1 MVAYHLK
8 LLCPVESFKKFLIYF
23 QLPLDVMNNYCSVGA
38 DAEVTLEFH
47 ESRGK
52 KTSFEYYYEDSALKS
67 KTLLFF
73 ISHSGK
79 RVSNT
84 PTFVSHSVLWW

>member
-1 MVAYHLK
+1 MVEYHVK
-8 LLCPVESFKKFLIYF
+8 LFEHLFIHF

-52 KTSFEYYYEDSALKS
+52 E
-67 KTLLFF
+67 TLVNVISIQFF
-73 ISHSGK
+73 GGEWEGHY
-79 RVSNT
+79 
-84 PTFVSHSVLWW
+84 